1 MSSQHIETAHET
13 AHEAEDVLQAN
24 PAQAHGDVQ
33 SNEGN
38 SGSPSLQAAS
48 VACCMQHDIACT
60 KMSAHVE
67 DQDVDPAEPEKVL
80 VACTAEKMLINTST
94 DTAWAKCQERTHRR
108 KQKGDKEKREEKKGK
123 GEGNKKERRE
133 FGESGRKTPPKNS
146 TNDGQKANPRDNRHP
161 HLTASVTLMIRLM
174 TWATRMKKT
183 MQTLGPLSEAKLLK
197 PMNAFAK

>member
-1 MSSQHIETAHET
+1 MQ
-13 AHEAEDVLQAN
+13 LQAN

-80 VACTAEKMLINTST
+80 VRGELFGGNLSEQLISCTSCRLAQQSLTKVTRLLVASCHCPCLYVRCVSICDVILMHGPTS
-94 DTAWAKCQERTHRR
+94 RR
-108 KQKGDKEKREEKKGK
+108 KPAETQHAGCL
-123 GEGNKKERRE
+123 
-133 FGESGRKTPPKNS
+133 
-146 TNDGQKANPRDNRHP
+146 HC
-161 HLTASVTLMIRLM
+161 
-174 TWATRMKKT
+174 
-183 MQTLGPLSEAKLLK
+183 
-197 PMNAFAK
+197 